1 MDKDTI
7 QNYNHSITIVERKSI
22 LVTGV
27 KKIES
32 FDDEEF
38 LMETV
43 MGYLILKGS
52 DMELLKLDTMQGNVS
67 IKGLLKSF
75 AYIDEALKKD
85 KNDISRQTIAKYIAR
100 LDTLNLISKNTDNY
114 VYYFASGNYRETTTK
129 ETYSKAWREYWQNKN
144 NGYTTTDAINEMR
157 YNYGGVARKY
167 PIPEWNGIY
176 LDEIN
181 YIIDLVCE
189 SIENELNQ

>member
-52 DMELLKLDTMQGNVS
+52 DMELLKLDSMQGNVS

-85 KNDISRQTIAKYIAR
+85 KNDSFIGK
-100 LDTLNLISKNTDNY
+100 LFK
-114 VYYFASGNYRETTTK
+114 
-129 ETYSKAWREYWQNKN
+129 
-144 NGYTTTDAINEMR
+144 
-157 YNYGGVARKY
+157 
-167 PIPEWNGIY
+167 
-176 LDEIN
+176 
-181 YIIDLVCE
+181 
-189 SIENELNQ
+189 

>member
-43 MGYLILKGS
+43 MGYLVLKGS
-52 DMELLKLDTMQGNVS
+52 DMELLKLDTLQGNVS

-75 AYIDEALKKD
+75 SYVD
-85 KNDISRQTIAKYIAR
+85 
-100 LDTLNLISKNTDNY
+100 DTLKGDKDNS
-114 VYYFASGNYRETTTK
+114 FIGK
-129 ETYSKAWREYWQNKN
+129 LFK
-144 NGYTTTDAINEMR
+144 
-157 YNYGGVARKY
+157 
-167 PIPEWNGIY
+167 
-176 LDEIN
+176 
-181 YIIDLVCE
+181 
-189 SIENELNQ
+189 